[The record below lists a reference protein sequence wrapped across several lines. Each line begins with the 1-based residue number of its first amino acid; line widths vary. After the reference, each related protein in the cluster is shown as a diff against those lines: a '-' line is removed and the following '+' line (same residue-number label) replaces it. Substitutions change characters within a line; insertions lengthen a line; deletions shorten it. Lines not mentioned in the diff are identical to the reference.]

1 MAVEAGEAHQEEHVI
16 GARSMQPAFRAIDF
30 RPPFLLRLG
39 SILIDYIVL
48 LIIPLS
54 GLLVERLVVGG
65 GFGIVSDRTLWLLGF
80 ILAGVN
86 VVLLPLIGGQ
96 TIGKMLTGI
105 RIVMRDGGMV
115 SIKGMVLRQT
125 VGYLISIATLGLGL
139 FIAGLNTSGR
149 SLHDFIFGTVVVRAR
164 KTLVSV

>member
-1 MAVEAGEAHQEEHVI
+1 MAVEAGEAHQEEHVSS
-16 GARSMQPAFRAIDF
+16 ARAMQPTFRAIDF

-54 GLLVERLVVGG
+54 GLLFERLVGG
-65 GFGIVSDRTLWLLGF
+65 GFGVVSDRTLWLLGF
-80 ILAGVN
+80 VLAGVN
-86 VVLLPLIGGQ
+86 VVLLPVIGGQ
-96 TIGKMLTGI
+96 TVGKMLTGI
-105 RIVMRDGGMV
+105 RIVMSDGGMV

-125 VGYLISIATLGLGL
+125 IGYLISIATLGLGL